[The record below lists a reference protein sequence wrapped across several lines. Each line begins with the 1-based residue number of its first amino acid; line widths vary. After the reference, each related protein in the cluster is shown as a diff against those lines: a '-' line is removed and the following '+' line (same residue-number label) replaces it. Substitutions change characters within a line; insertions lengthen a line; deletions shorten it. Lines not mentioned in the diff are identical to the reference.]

1 MPFHPFNAW
10 TYYMHRLLFIRQLST
25 RGVEEWAWKKW
36 RGRQGNNL
44 CHEFSIVLL
53 EIWMYTVEATNL

>member
-1 MPFHPFNAW
+1 
-10 TYYMHRLLFIRQLST
+10 MHRILFIRQLST

-36 RGRQGNNL
+36 RGHKGNNL